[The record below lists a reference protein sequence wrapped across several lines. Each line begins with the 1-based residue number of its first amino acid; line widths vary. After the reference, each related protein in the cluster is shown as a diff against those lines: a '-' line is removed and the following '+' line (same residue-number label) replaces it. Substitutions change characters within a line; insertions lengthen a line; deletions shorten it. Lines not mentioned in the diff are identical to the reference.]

1 MPLSSLT
8 WTARL
13 LAFLAACNL
22 AFSFH
27 VDAGLGESYRWG
39 QMEGG
44 GSNGIRWQLVRALRD
59 CVRTLA
65 VGRGGVTWKGFLS
78 IKWSS

>member
-27 VDAGLGESYRWG
+27 VDGGLGESYIWR
-39 QMEGG
+39 
-44 GSNGIRWQLVRALRD
+44 
-59 CVRTLA
+59 
-65 VGRGGVTWKGFLS
+65 GRGGGGEAAVILDGSW
-78 IKWSS
+78 